1 MNNYY
6 TLRYLVDELK
16 RKLIGTFFVSAVTGG
31 KNIIDLIFEDS
42 NDAVTLRVVV
52 SPGNQVLFM
61 DYNRKKNQANRLT
74 FFSELNSQRVVSV
87 EMAESDRLLYIH
99 FVNGM
104 HLLIVMYGSAAN
116 VMLINMNMV
125 TEAFK
130 NPDRYSGSEEPL
142 PRPPSDV
149 NVTPSGEIIRDILK
163 VNPLLPR
170 TFLSDLPMLKSAGS
184 AGNADI
190 HALARQLNDILLHQ
204 FEPGLNPDG
213 NFNPWPGDVLPV
225 TGKEVFETTNRAI
238 RTAWYSRVKTERFNR
253 KFSPILKLV
262 TRANEKFKGR
272 MKASENAEKSKA
284 RILLNERYGHL
295 LMANLHVQPGNPG
308 TITVADLFSGGEVTI
323 TLQPE
328 LTMAE
333 NAAYYYEKARKGK
346 KSASIAEE
354 NRGETEHKAHM
365 AEQLLESLHTLTEQ
379 RDPETLEKW
388 IDQHR
393 DTFRILG
400 LNEKEIDGKIF
411 PFRRIQIEKY
421 DVWIGKSAAG
431 NDELLK
437 ASHKEDV
444 WMHARGVSGSHLII
458 RMNRSSAYPDHA
470 VLVKAARVAAWLSK
484 ARTTGLAPVIYAKR
498 KHVRKPK
505 GAAPGLALVDR
516 EQVLLVEPAPPESGQ
531 ES

>member
-42 NDAVTLRVVV
+42 NEVISVRVGV

-61 DYNRKKNQANRLT
+61 DYNRKKTQANTLT
-74 FFSELNSQRVVSV
+74 FFSELNSQRVATV
-87 EMAESDRLLYIH
+87 EMAESDRLLYIR
-99 FVNGM
+99 FENGM
-104 HLLIVMYGSAAN
+104 HLLIVLYGSAAN
-116 VMLINMNMV
+116 VMLVDERIV
-125 TEAFK
+125 EEAFK
-130 NPDRYSGSEEPL
+130 NPDRYTGSDEPL
-142 PRPPSDV
+142 PRPPSDLA
-149 NVTPSGEIIRDILK
+149 VTPSGDIIRDILK

-170 TFLSDLPMLKSAGS
+170 TFLKDLPLLKTARP
-184 AGNADI
+184 AGNDYI
-190 HALARQLNDILLHQ
+190 NTLARQLNDILTYR

-225 TGKEVFETTNRAI
+225 SGKEVFESANRAI

-253 KFSPILKLV
+253 KFTPVLKLV
-262 TRANEKFKGR
+262 NRAIEKYKGR
-272 MKASENAEKSKA
+272 LHASENVDKSQA
-284 RILLNERYGHL
+284 RILQNERYGHL
-295 LMANLHVQPGNPG
+295 LMANLHVHPENPG
-308 TITVADLFSGGEVTI
+308 SLTVADLFSGGEVTI
-323 TLQPE
+323 PLQPG

-346 KSASIAEE
+346 KSASIAQE
-354 NRGETEHKAHM
+354 NRGEVEQKAHM
-365 AEQLLESLHTLTEQ
+365 AEQLLESLHALTHQ

-388 IDQHR
+388 IDQNR
-393 DTFRILG
+393 KAFGILG

-411 PFRRIQIEKY
+411 PFRRIQIGKY

-431 NDELLK
+431 NDELLR

-458 RMNRSSAYPDHA
+458 RMNRSSAYPDHH
-470 VLVKAARVAAWLSK
+470 VLEKAARVAAWLSK

-505 GAAPGLALVDR
+505 GSAPGLALVDR
-516 EQVLLVEPAPPESGQ
+516 EQVVLVEPAPPESAQ